1 MSDSCYRAAA
11 AFPSEK
17 RELKLADG
25 MASPLDILQH
35 IIGTNHLFIAGF
47 NEQREMSSDER
58 EEIQARFSDFD
69 DALAELK
76 RSSAELITAIENV
89 DPELL
94 FKDGEPDLS
103 RGSWLHRLQIA
114 SVHMVYHWGQ
124 LNYIQTSYGDM
135 VMHYLEPSTTGP
147 LWRYH
152 FEVVSAR
159 WASSTSSAQTTPVD
173 EGALL
178 RKYSRN
184 STLPAGPLNGENVAP
199 WIESFISSSM
209 KWAISSRTWA

>member
-1 MSDSCYRAAA
+1 
-11 AFPSEK
+11 
-17 RELKLADG
+17 

-94 FKDGEPDLS
+94 F
-103 RGSWLHRLQIA
+103 
-114 SVHMVYHWGQ
+114 
-124 LNYIQTSYGDM
+124 
-135 VMHYLEPSTTGP
+135 
-147 LWRYH
+147 
-152 FEVVSAR
+152 
-159 WASSTSSAQTTPVD
+159 
-173 EGALL
+173 
-178 RKYSRN
+178 
-184 STLPAGPLNGENVAP
+184 
-199 WIESFISSSM
+199 
-209 KWAISSRTWA
+209 